1 MKSKIY
7 TKLEIKY
14 LKKNPFV
21 VDVKCNRFIEYE
33 PIFKLWC
40 VLQRKY
46 YPEKICRELFEYAG
60 FNVNIMNK
68 KLPQARIK
76 SWEDLYIRYGLSYF
90 LDSNNFAMLNNDIFI
105 KSKRDI
111 ILQELNRL
119 IEKESKK

>member
-7 TKLEIKY
+7 TKSEIVS

-33 PIFKLWC
+33 SIFKLWC
-40 VLQRKY
+40 VLQKKY
-46 YPEKICRELFEYAG
+46 YPEKTCKELFEYAG

-76 SWEDLYIRYGLSYF
+76 SWNDLYLRYGVRYF
-90 LDSNNFAMLNNDIFI
+90 FETKNYIKFKELDLLKNKKKL
-105 KSKRDI
+105 I
-111 ILQELNRL
+111 IDELNLLLKR
-119 IEKESKK
+119 ENVQ